1 MALATISKEAS
12 ELDTL
17 TRAAPFEPIGLPD
30 GVFYA
35 HDAPHSTRVQHVHG
49 NAAAADPSSAHSSSI
64 PIATTASSWASSCL
78 FFALHTVDVIETATT
93 TAPPDEVAAL
103 ALADAATF
111 DARMTALTET
121 QAEVTAA
128 ANADDPG
135 IAAAQRPPPTTVYLT
150 GHTPEGLKI
159 GIITTYMPSCEVELP
174 DGMTREWF
182 EMRIVPGLRWRHAR
196 DQPQDMTVVFHR
208 APRFHGYIP
217 DDTNPLQRKQFWF
230 ARCAFRNTTEMR
242 NAAALLRRD
251 WRTTCFGYGATR
263 FEVPK
268 FNVYEDGIDTVQ
280 KFVDA
285 HNLQPSG
292 WHTLASPPDPR
303 RVREMLVDI
312 ELELPDATRL
322 RPLTAPTTFPTATTP
337 PDPMDVPPLSI
348 AVIDCE
354 MNSRSPAR
362 MPRASCPT
370 NPVVAISIVF
380 AYAGTDPQFNL
391 HSTVIVAR
399 CGTKYILDSQFI
411 FSTSWTNLITHTL
424 ARGAPLFFY
433 GGVAPKPASLHLK

>member
-1 MALATISKEAS
+1 
-12 ELDTL
+12 
-17 TRAAPFEPIGLPD
+17 
-30 GVFYA
+30 
-35 HDAPHSTRVQHVHG
+35 
-49 NAAAADPSSAHSSSI
+49 
-64 PIATTASSWASSCL
+64 
-78 FFALHTVDVIETATT
+78 
-93 TAPPDEVAAL
+93 
-103 ALADAATF
+103 
-111 DARMTALTET
+111 
-121 QAEVTAA
+121 
-128 ANADDPG
+128 
-135 IAAAQRPPPTTVYLT
+135 
-150 GHTPEGLKI
+150 
-159 GIITTYMPSCEVELP
+159 MPSCEVELI

-182 EMRIVPGLRWRHAR
+182 ETRIVPGLRWRHAR
-196 DQPQDMTVVFHR
+196 DQPQDMTVIYHR

-217 DDTNPLQRKQFWF
+217 DDANPLQRKQFWF

-242 NAAALLRRD
+242 HAAALLRRD
-251 WRTTCFGYGATR
+251 WRTTFFGYGATR

-292 WHTLASPPDPR
+292 WHMLAPPPDIR

-322 RPLTAPTTFPTATTP
+322 RPLATSTTPFPTTTSP

-362 MPRASCPT
+362 MPRASCPA

-380 AYAGTDPQFNL
+380 AYAGTYHPLESLSF
-391 HSTVIVAR
+391 VIVAR
-399 CGTKYILDSQFI
+399 HC
-411 FSTSWTNLITHTL
+411 
-424 ARGAPLFFY
+424 R
-433 GGVAPKPASLHLK
+433 